1 MSKLLPALMLVLA
14 VACHRTPAPK
24 PVSEPPPTV
33 VPKTIEQSPAPQP
46 KAPEPKVEQM
56 QPDVVTATQ
65 PQVNPKSADEA
76 ENKPPLSLLLANRVQ
91 WLDKVVTLRV
101 HAGSGDY
108 FNCNYKGREAS
119 YRHLRLRGDGSAYL
133 DAYLPRD
140 PAGERLW
147 VRLKKKKS
155 IKLSVKVIT
164 RSETFS
170 NICVGQVEILDHREG
185 WDFDTVP
192 RGYSGIL
199 TRRIANARDTQRAKN
214 RPEVVHFTQNRKR
227 FIDKEVSFRVRA
239 RLGRYFQCKY
249 RDAERTHF
257 ALFLQGDGFKGLR
270 AYHLRNEK
278 GTELAQLLA
287 LDEGVRLTVKVT
299 VPKGRFDEYCN
310 DQVEIVS

>member
-1 MSKLLPALMLVLA
+1 MLVLA
-14 VACHRTPAPK
+14 VSCHRTPAPK
-24 PVSEPPPTV
+24 QVSEPPPTV
-33 VPKTIEQSPAPQP
+33 VPKIVKQSPTL
-46 KAPEPKVEQM
+46 EPKVEQIP
-56 QPDVVTATQ
+56 PDVVTVTQ
-65 PQVNPKSADEA
+65 PQIEPKPSDEA
-76 ENKPPLSLLLANRVQ
+76 ENIPPLSLLLANRFQ

-101 HAGSGDY
+101 HASSGAY

-140 PAGERLW
+140 PSGERLW

-170 NICVGQVEILDHREG
+170 NICVGQVEILDHRDG
-185 WDFDTVP
+185 WDFNTVP
-192 RGYSGIL
+192 RGNAGIL
-199 TRRIANARDTQRAKN
+199 TRRIANARDKQRAKN
-214 RPEVVHFTQNRKR
+214 RPEVIHFTQNRQR
-227 FIDKEVSFRVRA
+227 FIGKEVSFRVRA
-239 RLGRYFQCKY
+239 RLDRYFQCKY

-257 ALFLQGDGFKGLR
+257 ALFLQGDGFRGLR

-287 LDEGVRLTVKVT
+287 LDEGLRLTVKVT

-310 DQVEIVS
+310 DQVEIVSWAKGWSFASP